1 MSETDARDLDAWL
14 RSADPRRI
22 PAGLLER
29 YAVRGPRYT
38 SYPTAPH
45 FGSVDPDALFDRW
58 RARNGLDDDPG
69 LSLYLHVPFCRTL
82 CRFCACHT
90 HIRRDP
96 ARATPY
102 VDDLLAEMDLVRG
115 IVDPARPVRQVALGG
130 GTPNFLLPD
139 DLDRLLTGLER
150 RWSLAPDAELSAE
163 LDPRTVTR
171 EQLDLFLAHGF
182 NRLSLGVQDFDPRV
196 LEAVRRT
203 QDGLQVEAVVGHLR
217 ARGCREINF
226 DLIYGLPRQDGET
239 AAAMA
244 RRTLELGPTRIA
256 LYNYAHVPWLKP
268 HQKRLEPLGLPD
280 AALRAAIQGTV
291 AEALIR
297 GGYLPIGMDHFAR
310 PDDRLAR
317 AFLEG
322 TLHRN
327 FMGYTTGRGL
337 DQVAFGASG
346 ISGVGST
353 YAQDDRT
360 LRGWRAAV
368 RSSRPAIVRGFL
380 LEPEDALR
388 RDLILD
394 LFCNFRVDLAA
405 LSSRRGLDAAAL
417 VEPDIARLEPMIRD
431 GLVRAGDGR
440 VEVTLEGRPFIRNVC
455 MAFDRYLERDP
466 SQRRYSRTL

>member
-1 MSETDARDLDAWL
+1 MTDSDPRDLDAWL

-22 PAGLLER
+22 PAGLIEK

-45 FGSVDPDALFDRW
+45 FGAVDLDELYGRW
-58 RARNGLDDDPG
+58 RERNALAEDPG
-69 LSLYLHVPFCRTL
+69 LSLYLHIPFCRTL
-82 CRFCACHT
+82 CRFCGCHT

-102 VDDLLAEMDLVRG
+102 VHDLLAEMDFVG
-115 IVDPARPVRQVALGG
+115 SIVERARPVRQVALGG
-130 GTPNFLLPD
+130 GTPNFLLPA
-139 DLDRLLTGLER
+139 DLERLLGGIEER
-150 RWSLAPDAELSAE
+150 WRIARDAELSAE

-171 EQLDLFLAHGF
+171 EQLDIFLAHGF

-203 QDGLQVEAVVGHLR
+203 QDGLQVEAVVDHLR
-217 ARGCREINF
+217 SRGCMEINF
-226 DLIYGLPRQDGET
+226 DLIYGLPRQDEDT
-239 AAAMA
+239 AASMA
-244 RRTLELGPTRIA
+244 AKTLELGPTRIA

-268 HQKRLEPLGLPD
+268 HQKKLEPLGLPD
-280 AALRAAIQGTV
+280 AALKAAIQGTV
-291 AEALIR
+291 AEALIK

-317 AFLEG
+317 AFFEG

-337 DQVAFGASG
+337 DQLAFGASG

-360 LRGWRAAV
+360 LEGWRDAV
-368 RSSRPAIVRGFL
+368 RSSRSALVRGFL
-380 LEPEDALR
+380 LDPEDEMR

-394 LFCNFRVDLAA
+394 LFCNFAVDLSA
-405 LSSRRGLDAAAL
+405 LSSRWGLDCPGL
-417 VEPDIARLEPMIRD
+417 VEADLERLEPMIRD
-431 GLVRAGDGR
+431 GLVREGDGR

-455 MAFDRYLERDP
+455 MTFDRYLEQDP
-466 SQRRYSRTL
+466 AERRYSRTL